1 MGADQV
7 FNWINN
13 MEKIHEHNQKDME
26 RSFRKTFMG
35 NRYFNGCMVALCLII
50 LTGCSTIKKAAIV
63 GASAGLGATAGSVI
77 GGGAIAP
84 IAGSMVAASVASAAT
99 NTTGG
104 EAQALEITGDATIV
118 QEAPSNFFSL
128 LQQLVEVGG
137 WLLILIFVVPM
148 VLGWII
154 PGPLTTHKKKKKS

>member
-1 MGADQV
+1 
-7 FNWINN
+7 
-13 MEKIHEHNQKDME
+13 MENKLHGHNQEDME

-35 NRYFNGCMVALCLII
+35 NRYLNGCVVALCLAI
-50 LTGCSTIKKAAIV
+50 LTGCSTIKKAGII

-77 GGGAIAP
+77 SGGAIAP
-84 IAGSMVAASVASAAT
+84 IAGSIMGASVASVA
-99 NTTGG
+99 TTGLG
-104 EAQALEITGDATIV
+104 TEEPIQALEITGDATIV

-154 PGPLTTHKKKKKS
+154 PGPLTTHRKKKKS

>member
-1 MGADQV
+1 MET
-7 FNWINN
+7 INGN
-13 MEKIHEHNQKDME
+13 TQKDME
-26 RSFRKTFMG
+26 RNLRKTFMG
-35 NRYFNGCMVALCLII
+35 NRYFNGCMVALCLIV

-77 GGGAIAP
+77 AGGAIAP
-84 IAGSMVAASVASAAT
+84 IAGSMIAASAASAVT
-99 NTTGG
+99 STTGTDT
-104 EAQALEITGDATIV
+104 QQSLEITGDATIV

-154 PGPLTTHKKKKKS
+154 PGPLTTHRKKKKS

>member
-1 MGADQV
+1 
-7 FNWINN
+7 
-13 MEKIHEHNQKDME
+13 MENKLHGHNKKDLE

-35 NRYFNGCMVALCLII
+35 NRYLNGCVVALCLIF
-50 LTGCSTIKKAAIV
+50 LTAGCSVVKKAAIV

-77 GGGAIAP
+77 SGGAIAP
-84 IAGSMVAASVASAAT
+84 IAGSMIAASAASVV
-99 NTTGG
+99 TTGLGTG
-104 EAQALEITGDATIV
+104 EPTQALEVTGDATIV

-128 LQQLVEVGG
+128 LQQLVEGGG

-154 PGPLTTHKKKKKS
+154 PGPLTTHRKKKKS

>member
-1 MGADQV
+1 MENKLHG
-7 FNWINN
+7 NN
-13 MEKIHEHNQKDME
+13 QEDME
-26 RSFRKTFMG
+26 RNFRKTFMG
-35 NRYFNGCMVALCLII
+35 NRYLNGCMVALCLTI
-50 LTGCSTIKKAAIV
+50 LTGCSTIKKAGII

-77 GGGAIAP
+77 SGGAIAP
-84 IAGSMVAASVASAAT
+84 IAGSMIAASVASAAT
-99 NTTGG
+99 TGLGTG
-104 EAQALEITGDATIV
+104 EPTQALEITGDATIV

-128 LQQLVEVGG
+128 LQQLVEMGG

>member
-1 MGADQV
+1 MENKLHG
-7 FNWINN
+7 NN
-13 MEKIHEHNQKDME
+13 QESVEGN
-26 RSFRKTFMG
+26 FRKTLMG
-35 NRYFNGCMVALCLII
+35 NRYLNGCVVALCLIF
-50 LTGCSTIKKAAIV
+50 LTAGCSVVKKAAIV

-77 GGGAIAP
+77 AGGAIAP
-84 IAGSMVAASVASAAT
+84 IAGSMIAASAASAVT
-99 NTTGG
+99 STTGTDTP
-104 EAQALEITGDATIV
+104 QSLEITGDATIV

-154 PGPLTTHKKKKKS
+154 PGPLTTHRKKKKS